1 MTTYIWWFSK
11 TIFKSIFKLQ
21 WHDYF
26 FSSISSEDPLGPVC
40 EKCNCFGHAETCH
53 PITGEC
59 VTLQCIGEQC
69 PPCVEGMEGCGG
81 QCVGDECD
89 GPESDPQTYPDPV
102 VYCHFNPDKCVVP
115 TPIPTINVTWTVI
128 SSV

>member
-1 MTTYIWWFSK
+1 M
-11 TIFKSIFKLQ
+11 
-21 WHDYF
+21 
-26 FSSISSEDPLGPVC
+26 
-40 EKCNCFGHAETCH
+40 
-53 PITGEC
+53 
-59 VTLQCIGEQC
+59 TLQCIGEQC

-128 SSV
+128 SFKWQYLFIAVMEKITL